1 MPAALASSPPAP
13 SRRAPAPR
21 PPSLAALPG
30 RARLDELYHLL
41 RDPTGFL
48 HARFDAHGPLWKTRF
63 IAPAVF
69 AIGDEANRTMLVT
82 RRGDFPQGQGY
93 ARTPVRWVFKGSIM
107 LQDGDAHATTRA
119 TLNPAVG
126 RLAIQESAQRVQAIW
141 DRHAA
146 QLSPERAEDVYLLAE
161 RATFEVAANVLAGL
175 PLGAEVDSF
184 RPLFEDVIG
193 GMMVPIPV
201 RVPFGRLDRSL
212 RARAALIRLL
222 GPHVLRA
229 RAGEPVGLVGQLAHH
244 RDAQGAM
251 LPVEE
256 IVEHI
261 LMLAWAGYDTTAS
274 QASWII
280 HTLAQRPDWQADLR
294 AELAA
299 LGDDAAALAT
309 GVRTPLLECFLYEI
323 ERMFPSALF
332 FPRVAAE
339 DLELLGH
346 TLPRDT
352 LIFYSPYLTHRDPA
366 VFEHPNAFD
375 PGRWSAARGERKV
388 SPAKLF
394 GFGGGFRV
402 CLGKSFAKLQLRLMV
417 QALLRR
423 HHLEPDPLA
432 RPRIQGLPVHHPVG
446 ARIRVAPLA
455 TIAVPRP
462 SEELS

>member
-1 MPAALASSPPAP
+1 MEENPMQAAPG
-13 SRRAPAPR
+13 APAPTR
-21 PPSLAALPG
+21 ARRLASFATLPG

-48 HARFDAHGPLWKTRF
+48 HARFAEHGHLWKTRF
-63 IAPAVF
+63 IMPAVF
-69 AIGDEANRTMLVT
+69 AIGDEANRTMLIT
-82 RRGDFPQGQGY
+82 RRADFPQGRGY

-107 LQDGDAHATTRA
+107 LQDGDEHGRTRA
-119 TLNPAVG
+119 MLNPAVG

-146 QLSPERAEDVYLLAE
+146 ALVPERAEEVYLLAE

-222 GPHVLRA
+222 GPHVLRV
-229 RAGEPVGLVGQLAHH
+229 RAHDPVGLVGQLAHH
-244 RDAQGAM
+244 RDERGQL

-256 IVEHI
+256 IIEHI

-274 QASWII
+274 QAAWII
-280 HTLAQRPDWQADLR
+280 HLLAQRPDWQARLR

-299 LGDDAAALAT
+299 LDDDAAALAT
-309 GVRTPLLECFLYEI
+309 GARTPQLESFLLEI

-339 DLELLGH
+339 ELELLGH
-346 TLPRDT
+346 ALPKDT

-375 PGRWSAARGERKV
+375 PERWSAARGERKV
-388 SPAKLF
+388 SPARLF

-423 HHLEPDPLA
+423 HQLEPDPLA

-446 ARIRVAPLA
+446 ARIRVAPVGST
-455 TIAVPRP
+455 TIAN
-462 SEELS
+462 LA

>member
-1 MPAALASSPPAP
+1 MTAATARSPL
-13 SRRAPAPR
+13 APAPR
-21 PPSLAALPG
+21 ALATRPSLSALPG
-30 RARLDELYHLL
+30 RMSFGELYHLL

-48 HARFDAHGPLWKTRF
+48 HERFEQHGPLWKTRF
-63 IAPAVF
+63 VAPAVF

-107 LQDGDAHATTRA
+107 LQDGDDHARTRA

-126 RLAIQESAQRVQAIW
+126 RLAITESAQRVQAIW
-141 DRHAA
+141 ERHAA
-146 QLSPERAEDVYLLAE
+146 ALTPDRATDVYELAE

-184 RPLFEDVIG
+184 RPLFENVIG

-212 RARAALIRLL
+212 RARAALLRLL

-229 RAGEPVGLVGQLAHH
+229 RERDPAGLVGHLAHH
-244 RDAQGAM
+244 RDDGGAH
-251 LPVEE
+251 LPVDE

-261 LMLAWAGYDTTAS
+261 VLLAWAGYDTTAS

-280 HTLAQRPDWQADLR
+280 HVLAQRPDWQTKLR

-299 LGDDAAALAT
+299 IGDDASALVT
-309 GVRTPLLECFLYEI
+309 GARTPQLECFLLEI
-323 ERMFPSALF
+323 ERMYPSALF
-332 FPRVAAE
+332 FPRVAAQE
-339 DLELLGH
+339 LELLGH
-346 TLPRDT
+346 ALPKDT

-375 PGRWSAARGERKV
+375 PERWSAARGEHKT

-417 QALLRR
+417 HALLAR
-423 HHLEPDPLA
+423 HHLEPDPRA

-446 ARIRVAPLA
+446 ARIRVAPVITPVA
-455 TIAVPRP
+455 PRP
-462 SEELS
+462 VEELV

>member
-1 MPAALASSPPAP
+1 MQAAATSSEPTPAP
-13 SRRAPAPR
+13 GARAGRPA
-21 PPSLAALPG
+21 SLAALPG

-48 HARFDAHGPLWKTRF
+48 HARFEQYGPLWKTRF
-63 IAPAVF
+63 VAPAVF

-82 RRGDFPQGQGY
+82 RRADYPQGRGY
-93 ARTPVRWVFKGSIM
+93 ARTPVSWVFKGSIM
-107 LQDGDAHATTRA
+107 LQDGDDHARTRA
-119 TLNPAVG
+119 MLNPAVG

-141 DRHAA
+141 ERHAA
-146 QLSPERAEDVYLLAE
+146 ALTADRAEDVYLLAE

-175 PLGAEVDSF
+175 PLGDAVDSF

-193 GMMVPIPV
+193 GMMVPVPV
-201 RVPFGRLDRSL
+201 RIPFGRLDRSL
-212 RARAALIRLL
+212 KARAALIRLL

-229 RAGEPVGLVGQLAHH
+229 RAQDPVGLVGQLAHH
-244 RDAQGAM
+244 RDEHGAY
-251 LPVEE
+251 LPAEE

-274 QASWII
+274 QAAWII
-280 HTLAQRPDWQADLR
+280 HTLAQRPDWQALLR

-299 LGDDAAALAT
+299 VGDDAPALAT
-309 GVRTPLLECFLYEI
+309 GARTPQLECFLLEI

-339 DLELLGH
+339 ELELLGH
-346 TLPRDT
+346 VVPKDT

-375 PGRWSAARGERKV
+375 PERWSAARGERKL
-388 SPAKLF
+388 SPARLF
-394 GFGGGFRV
+394 GFGAGFRV

-423 HHLEPDPLA
+423 HHLEPDPTA

-446 ARIRVAPLA
+446 ARIRVAPRTPPTLETSA
-455 TIAVPRP
+455 
-462 SEELS
+462 